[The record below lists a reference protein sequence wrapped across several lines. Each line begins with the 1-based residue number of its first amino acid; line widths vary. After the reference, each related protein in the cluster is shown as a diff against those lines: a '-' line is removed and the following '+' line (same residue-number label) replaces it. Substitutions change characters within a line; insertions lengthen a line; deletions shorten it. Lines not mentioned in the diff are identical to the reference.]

1 MPGETEETVRDC
13 VERIMGLNATVT
25 GFTLGLRIFPYSPLG
40 MRSAELSGG
49 RVPVPGVQSNTA
61 SEPIVLRTARQCSSP
76 VEYERQFMFDGSG
89 AFRPLYYFSPG
100 LPEDE
105 ATVADPAGR
114 RLNTLRLLWDLIPP
128 EDLPRV
134 MLPTAPGLTEH
145 DNNYADNPFLTGL
158 ARLGYKGA
166 FWSRWR
172 ERDRIM
178 REAAALQ
185 TSES

>member
-1 MPGETEETVRDC
+1 
-13 VERIMGLNATVT
+13 
-25 GFTLGLRIFPYSPLG
+25 
-40 MRSAELSGG
+40 
-49 RVPVPGVQSNTA
+49 
-61 SEPIVLRTARQCSSP
+61 
-76 VEYERQFMFDGSG
+76 MFDGSG

-114 RLNTLRLLWDLIPP
+114 RLNTLRLLWDLVPP